1 MNIVDSSCWLEYFAG
16 SKVGNL
22 VSSAIED
29 LNSLLVPS
37 ITLYEVFKKLL
48 IEKDEDSALLAAAHM
63 KQGTVI
69 DLDSDLSIFSAKI
82 GKDNKLPMA
91 DSIIYATAKKY
102 NCILWTQDK
111 HFKDLENIRYFE
123 KEKKN
128 KEKT

>member
-1 MNIVDSSCWLEYFAG
+1 MNIVDSSCWLEYLVD

-22 VSSAIED
+22 VSGAIED

-48 IEKDEDSALLAAAHM
+48 IEKDEDSALLAIAHM
-63 KQGTVI
+63 KQGLVI
-69 DLDSDLSIFSAKI
+69 NLDPDLSIFSAKI
-82 GKDNKLPMA
+82 GKDYKLPMA

-102 NCILWTQDK
+102 NCIVWTQDK

-128 KEKT
+128 EKS